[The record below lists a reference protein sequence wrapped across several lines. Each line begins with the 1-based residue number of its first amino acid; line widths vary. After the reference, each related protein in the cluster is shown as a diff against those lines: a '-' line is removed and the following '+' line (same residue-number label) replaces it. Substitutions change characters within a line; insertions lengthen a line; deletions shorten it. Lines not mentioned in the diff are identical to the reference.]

1 MSRIYL
7 GSFLIIF
14 GSLLLFNMAGII
26 NPDIYW
32 NFLKLFQ
39 KYWPGLLI
47 LLGLRMII
55 AGKNPG
61 WAEALKWLIILLVGL
76 WIFCVFF
83 AARNWVI

>member
-7 GSFLIIF
+7 GSLLISF
-14 GSLLLFNMAGII
+14 GILLLLNMAGII
-26 NPDIYW
+26 NAGVCW
-32 NFLKLFQ
+32 RLLKLFQ

-47 LLGLRMII
+47 LLGLRMIL

-61 WAEALKWLIILLVGL
+61 WAEALKWLVILLVGL
-76 WIFCVFF
+76 WIFCAFF